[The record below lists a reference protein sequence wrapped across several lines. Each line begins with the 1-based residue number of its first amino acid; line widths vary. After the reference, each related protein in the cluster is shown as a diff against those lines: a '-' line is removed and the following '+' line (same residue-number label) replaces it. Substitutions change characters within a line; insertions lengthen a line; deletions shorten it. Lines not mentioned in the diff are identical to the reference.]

1 MIKKIINPPE
11 KKWETI
17 NTRPNYSFDI
27 VENTVIEIFESVRK
41 IGDKALLNMLKNMK
55 VLN

>member
-11 KKWETI
+11 KKWEKI